1 MNVVSLFNGMNTG
14 RQALENV
21 GIKVKKYYSSEIKPY
36 AIELT
41 QHHFPDTI
49 QVGDVTKWK
58 EWDID
63 WESID
68 LILSGSPCQDL
79 SAAGKRAG
87 INGSRSS
94 LFFVF
99 VEILEHIKTLNPKVL
114 FLQENV
120 GSASKLDVGI
130 MSRALGVYPVRINS
144 SLLTAQLRDRYYWSN
159 IKTKET
165 MFDIVTDI
173 PQPKDKGIMFKDII
187 TGGHVERVKSKTL
200 LEQTERSFG
209 HKDKFSEKA
218 QEYIKGREKFGA
230 SLIYVDKDKANALL
244 QGDYKMF
251 IKDEIKQDIYLK
263 KRIANGTQT
272 PNLIYVDKD
281 KHSCLNTG
289 SGESSKNQEYL
300 KHRNETT
307 GMITLIYEHNNEL
320 RCKTNTKQG
329 FDIVTEN
336 DCLDLSFPTS
346 KTRRARVTKGKSP
359 CLMES
364 NNNLYSYKDGLVRT
378 VNQIEMERLQGFPD
392 GYTSILS
399 KAKAGSLLGDGWTL
413 PIIEHIFN
421 FIKR

>member
-21 GIKVKKYYSSEIKPY
+21 GIKVNKYYSSEIKPY

-63 WESID
+63 WKSID

-87 INGSRSS
+87 INGSKSS

-99 VEILEHIKTLNPKVL
+99 VEILEHIKKLNPKIL

-144 SLLTAQLRDRYYWSN
+144 KLVTAQLRDRYYWSN

-187 TGGHVERVKSKTL
+187 TGGN
-200 LEQTERSFG
+200 
-209 HKDKFSEKA
+209 
-218 QEYIKGREKFGA
+218 
-230 SLIYVDKDKANALL
+230 VD
-244 QGDYKMF
+244 
-251 IKDEIKQDIYLK
+251 
-263 KRIANGTQT
+263 T
-272 PNLIYVDKD
+272 D
-281 KHSCLNTG
+281 KHTCLNTG
-289 SGESSKNQEYL
+289 SGKGGSQKYL

-307 GMITLIYEHNNEL
+307 GMLTLIQENE
-320 RCKTNTKQG
+320 
-329 FDIVTEN
+329 I
-336 DCLDLSFPTS
+336 
-346 KTRRARVTKGKSP
+346 
-359 CLMES
+359 
-364 NNNLYSYKDGLVRT
+364 VRT
-378 VNQIEMERLQGFPD
+378 VNKIEMCRLQGFPD
-392 GYTSILS
+392 NYCDILS
-399 KAKAGSLLGDGWTL
+399 DIKAGSLLGDGWTL

-421 FIKR
+421 FIER

>member
-49 QVGDVTKWK
+49 QVGDVIKWK

-63 WESID
+63 WKSID

-87 INGSRSS
+87 ISGSRSS

-99 VEILEHIKTLNPKVL
+99 VEILEHIKKLNPKVL

-144 SLLTAQLRDRYYWSN
+144 KLVTAQLRDRYYWSN

-173 PQPKDKGIMFKDII
+173 PQPKDLGIMFKDII
-187 TGGHVERVKSKTL
+187 TDGCVKKKKCQCIGERYIFNKL
-200 LEQTERSFG
+200 RDEE
-209 HKDKFSEKA
+209 SENGQK
-218 QEYIKGREKFGA
+218 YLNKRINTVG
-230 SLIYVDKDKANALL
+230 SCPVVYVD
-244 QGDYKMF
+244 
-251 IKDEIKQDIYLK
+251 
-263 KRIANGTQT
+263 NGKIRT
-272 PNLIYVDKD
+272 
-281 KHSCLNTG
+281 LN
-289 SGESSKNQEYL
+289 K
-300 KHRNETT
+300 
-307 GMITLIYEHNNEL
+307 
-320 RCKTNTKQG
+320 
-329 FDIVTEN
+329 
-336 DCLDLSFPTS
+336 
-346 KTRRARVTKGKSP
+346 
-359 CLMES
+359 
-364 NNNLYSYKDGLVRT
+364 
-378 VNQIEMERLQGFPD
+378 IEMCRLQGFSD
-392 GYTSILS
+392 YYCDILDVYKS
-399 KAKAGSLLGDGWTL
+399 GSLLGDGWTL

-421 FIKR
+421 FIER

>member
-21 GIKVKKYYSSEIKPY
+21 GIKVNKYYSSEIKPY

-63 WESID
+63 WKSID

-99 VEILEHIKTLNPKVL
+99 VEILEHIKTLNPNVL

-130 MSRALGVYPVRINS
+130 MSRALGLYPVRINS
-144 SLLTAQLRDRYYWSN
+144 KLVTAQLRDRYYWSN

-173 PQPKDKGIMFKDII
+173 PQPKDRGIMFKDIV
-187 TGGHVERVKSKTL
+187 TGGRVERVKAKTL
-200 LEQTERSFG
+200 LETTEKSFTY
-209 HKDKFSEKA
+209 KDKLSENA
-218 QEYIKGREKFGA
+218 QLFLKNREKFG
-230 SLIYVDKDKANALL
+230 V
-244 QGDYKMF
+244 
-251 IKDEIKQDIYLK
+251 
-263 KRIANGTQT
+263 
-272 PNLIYVDKD
+272 NLIYVDVD
-281 KHSCLNTG
+281 KHCCIKTDIG
-289 SGESSKNQEYL
+289 SQTRNQNSMH
-300 KHRNETT
+300 HRNETT
-307 GMITLIYEHNNEL
+307 GMITLIH
-320 RCKTNTKQG
+320 
-329 FDIVTEN
+329 EN
-336 DCLDLSFPTS
+336 
-346 KTRRARVTKGKSP
+346 K
-359 CLMES
+359 
-364 NNNLYSYKDGLVRT
+364 LVRT

-392 GYTSILS
+392 GYTSILTT
-399 KAKAGSLLGDGWTL
+399 AKAGSLLGDGWTL

-421 FIKR
+421 FIER

>member
-1 MNVVSLFNGMNTG
+1 MKVVSLFNGMNTG

-21 GIKVKKYYSSEIKPY
+21 GIKVNKYYSSEIKPY

-41 QHHFPDTI
+41 QYHFPDTI

-63 WESID
+63 WKSID

-87 INGSRSS
+87 INGSKSS

-99 VEILEHIKTLNPKVL
+99 VEILEHIKKLNPKVL

-144 SLLTAQLRDRYYWSN
+144 KLVTAQLRDRYYWSN

-173 PQPKDKGIMFKDII
+173 PQPKDLGIMFKDIV
-187 TGGHVERVKSKTL
+187 TGGRVERVK
-200 LEQTERSFG
+200 
-209 HKDKFSEKA
+209 
-218 QEYIKGREKFGA
+218 
-230 SLIYVDKDKANALL
+230 ANAMLES
-244 QGDYKMF
+244 DYKHI
-251 IKDEIKQDIYLK
+251 IKDEIKQDIYIK
-263 KRIANGTQT
+263 KRLAKGKQT
-272 PNLIYVDKD
+272 PNLIYVDTD
-281 KHSCLNTG
+281 KHTCLNTG
-289 SGESSKNQEYL
+289 SGKGGSQKYL

-307 GMITLIYEHNNEL
+307 VMLTLIQENE
-320 RCKTNTKQG
+320 
-329 FDIVTEN
+329 I
-336 DCLDLSFPTS
+336 
-346 KTRRARVTKGKSP
+346 
-359 CLMES
+359 
-364 NNNLYSYKDGLVRT
+364 VRT
-378 VNQIEMERLQGFPD
+378 VNKIEMCRLQGFPD
-392 GYTSILS
+392 DYCDILTT
-399 KAKAGSLLGDGWTL
+399 AKAGSLLGDGWTL

-421 FIKR
+421 FIER